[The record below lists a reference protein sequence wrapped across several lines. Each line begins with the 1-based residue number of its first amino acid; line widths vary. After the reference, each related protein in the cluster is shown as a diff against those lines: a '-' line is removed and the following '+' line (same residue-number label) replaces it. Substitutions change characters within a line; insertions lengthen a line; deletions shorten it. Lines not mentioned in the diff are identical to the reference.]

1 MKKIAAIKPATSTVH
16 KILLLLTHPHVI
28 KIALLT
34 ISGFLIRQAL
44 VASGQ
49 RWANTYHHLG
59 SYLLLPNIA
68 MIITSVIKDDIALSL
83 GMIGALSI
91 VRFRNPVKSPF
102 ELVMFFGLL
111 SLGIVCSVSIT
122 LSALLALILIVNI
135 FGIKILD
142 QILKKF
148 NFNIFQYSFGDGN
161 MNFTLEVN
169 ANNDIKEIL
178 DNDNIIYFY
187 FDKER
192 KIFSYR
198 LVFENK
204 DKLISFKNKL
214 EKDSSVVSVKADI
227 QS

>member
-1 MKKIAAIKPATSTVH
+1 MD

-122 LSALLALILIVNI
+122 LSALLALLLIVTI

-178 DNDNIIYFY
+178 DNDNVIYFY

-204 DKLISFKNKL
+204 DKLISFRNKL
-214 EKDSSVVSVKADI
+214 ENNSSVVSVKADI

>member
-1 MKKIAAIKPATSTVH
+1 MDQI
-16 KILLLLTHPHVI
+16 ILLINHPHVS
-28 KIALLT
+28 KVLLLT
-34 ISGFLIRQAL
+34 ISGFLIRQSL
-44 VASGQ
+44 VIVGQ

-111 SLGIVCSVSIT
+111 TLGIVCSVSAT
-122 LSALLALILIVNI
+122 LSALLALLLILVI

-142 QILKKF
+142 QVLKKF

-161 MNFTLEVN
+161 LNYTLEVN
-169 ANNDIKEIL
+169 AKSDVPELVNNK
-178 DNDNIIYFY
+178 NIIYFY

-192 KIFSYR
+192 KIYSYR
-198 LVFENK
+198 LVFDNK
-204 DKLISFKNKL
+204 DNLVALRNKL
-214 EKDSSVVSVKADI
+214 EKNSDIVSLKADI

>member
-1 MKKIAAIKPATSTVH
+1 MDKIV
-16 KILLLLTHPHVI
+16 LLLTHPHVI
-28 KIALLT
+28 KIGLLT

-44 VASGQ
+44 VAWSKVGKYIPPP
-49 RWANTYHHLG
+49 RFLFIA
-59 SYLLLPNIA
+59 SNIA

-83 GMIGALSI
+83 GMIVLSI

-122 LSALLALILIVNI
+122 LSALLALLLIVTI
-135 FGIKILD
+135 FGIEILD

-178 DNDNIIYFY
+178 DNDNVIYFY

-204 DKLISFKNKL
+204 DKLISL
-214 EKDSSVVSVKADI
+214 EI
-227 QS
+227 N

>member
-1 MKKIAAIKPATSTVH
+1 MENILSIISHPHLIKIS
-16 KILLLLTHPHVI
+16 LLT
-28 KIALLT
+28 L
-34 ISGFLIRQAL
+34 SGFLIRQAL
-44 VASGQ
+44 VVSGQ

-122 LSALLALILIVNI
+122 LSALLALLLIVVI

-142 QILKKF
+142 TLLKTF
-148 NFNIFQYSFGDGN
+148 NLNIFQYSFGDGN
-161 MNFTLEVN
+161 LNYTIEVN
-169 ANNDIKEIL
+169 SKEDIQEELIKK
-178 DNDNIIYFY
+178 NIVYFY
-187 FDKER
+187 FDKE
-192 KIFSYR
+192 KNFFSYR

-204 DKLISFKNKL
+204 EELMEFKNKMANN
-214 EKDSSVVSVKADI
+214 SSIISLKGDI
-227 QS
+227 QA

>member
-1 MKKIAAIKPATSTVH
+1 MNISID
-16 KILLLLTHPHVI
+16 LLTHPHII
-28 KIALLT
+28 KITLLT
-34 ISGFLIRQAL
+34 FSGFLIRQAL
-44 VASGQ
+44 VVSGQ

-68 MIITSVIKDDIALSL
+68 LIITSVIKDDIALSL

-111 SLGIVCSVSIT
+111 SLGIVCSVSLT
-122 LSALLALILIVNI
+122 LSALLALLLIVVV

-148 NFNIFQYSFGDGN
+148 NLNLFQYSFGDGN
-161 MNFTLEVN
+161 LNYTLEIN
-169 ANNDIKEIL
+169 ANEDIKEII
-178 DNDNIIYFY
+178 NKKNVIYFY

-198 LVFENK
+198 LVFDSKEELVKFRNDV
-204 DKLISFKNKL
+204 DKNIGVISI
-214 EKDSSVVSVKADI
+214 KADI

>member
-1 MKKIAAIKPATSTVH
+1 MENILSIISHPH
-16 KILLLLTHPHVI
+16 LIKILLLTL
-28 KIALLT
+28 
-34 ISGFLIRQAL
+34 SGFLIRQAL
-44 VASGQ
+44 VVSGQ

-122 LSALLALILIVNI
+122 LSALLALLLIVVI

-142 QILKKF
+142 TLLKTF
-148 NFNIFQYSFGDGN
+148 NLNIFQYSFGDGN
-161 MNFTLEVN
+161 LNYTIEVN
-169 ANNDIKEIL
+169 SKEDIQEELIKK
-178 DNDNIIYFY
+178 NIVYFY
-187 FDKER
+187 FDKE
-192 KIFSYR
+192 KNFFSYR

-204 DKLISFKNKL
+204 EELMEFKNKMANN
-214 EKDSSVVSVKADI
+214 SSIISLKGDI
-227 QS
+227 QA